1 MVRRL
6 SERDMTMA
14 LVSGSSKRGRSGL
27 GFGAL
32 VDFATRSH
40 KHAVATLLLVSLIA
54 FLPGFFYIPPV
65 DRDEARFAQATKQM
79 IETGDYVDIRFQEVS
94 RYKKPV
100 GIYWLQAA
108 AVKAGEAAGV
118 PRALTRIWLYRI
130 PSLLGAIAAVL
141 LAYWAALAF
150 VAPRA
155 ALLAGFMM
163 ASSMMLGI
171 EARIATTDAVLLA
184 ATTAAMGALGRTYLA
199 AREESAEARSLAVPA
214 IFWTAVA
221 AGLLI
226 KGPLILL
233 FVALSAGILAVLDRS
248 ARFLLR
254 LKPLPGIA
262 WMLLLVLPWFVAIVA
277 RSGTAFFSD
286 SLGGDFLAKV
296 GGAQEMHWGPPGY
309 YLALFWLM
317 FFPAA
322 MLAPLAAG
330 AVWRWRNEP
339 SVRFLLAW
347 IVPSWIVFELAMTKL
362 PHYVLPLYP
371 AIAIL
376 IACAI
381 DRNALTQT
389 RWLKRATVWWLV
401 IATAAAIAAVA
412 VNIAIGQRPGFAA
425 WPLAAGGVIAALF
438 AWWLYDVDGPETSLL
453 RAVAA
458 AILVYAALFGAT
470 FPAIPALFP
479 SAQVARQ
486 LYPPLCANPAF
497 VTAGHYEASLVFLLG
512 TDMLH
517 ASGSGAADFLRGGP
531 CRFALVEKGQE
542 RAFVARADA
551 IGLRYALGP
560 RIEGYNVATGRPI
573 EITIFMGRE
582 S

>member
-1 MVRRL
+1 
-6 SERDMTMA
+6 MA
-14 LVSGSSKRGRSGL
+14 VVTNSSKRGRSGL
-27 GFGAL
+27 GFGTLLA
-32 VDFATRSH
+32 FATMSH
-40 KHAVATLLLVSLIA
+40 THAVACLVVVCLLA

-79 IETGDYVDIRFQEVS
+79 IESGDYVDIRFQEVS

-130 PSLLGAIAAVL
+130 PSLLGAIGAVL
-141 LAYWAALAF
+141 LTYWAALAF
-150 VAPRA
+150 VSPRG
-155 ALLAGFMM
+155 ALFAGLMM
-163 ASSMMLGI
+163 ASSMLLGM
-171 EARIATTDAVLLA
+171 EARLATTDAVLLA
-184 ATTAAMGALGRTYLA
+184 TTTAAMGALGRAYLA
-199 AREESAEARSLAVPA
+199 ARGERVDDAHPLVVPA
-214 IFWTAVA
+214 IFWTALA
-221 AGLLI
+221 AGVLV

-233 FVALSAGILAVLDRS
+233 FVALAAVALAGLDRS

-254 LKPLPGIA
+254 LRPLAGVA
-262 WMLLLVLPWFVAIVA
+262 WMLLLVLPWFIAIVA
-277 RSGTAFFSD
+277 RSGTAFFAE
-286 SLGGDFLAKV
+286 SLGGDLFAKV
-296 GGAQEMHWGPPGY
+296 SGAQEMHWGPPGY
-309 YLALFWLM
+309 YLALFWLT

-330 AVWRWRNEP
+330 AVWRWRDEP
-339 SVRFLLAW
+339 GVRFLLAW
-347 IVPSWIVFELAMTKL
+347 VVPGWIVFELAMTKL

-381 DRNALTQT
+381 DRKALTQT

-401 IATAAAIAAVA
+401 LATVGAVAAIAI
-412 VNIAIGQRPGFAA
+412 NIAIGQRPGFAA
-425 WPLAAGGVIAALF
+425 WPLAAAAVIAALF
-438 AWWLYDVDGPETSLL
+438 AWWLYDVDGAETSFL

-458 AILVYAALFGAT
+458 AILVYTALFGAT

-479 SAQVARQ
+479 SAQIAR
-486 LYPPLCANPAF
+486 LLDPPLCEKPAI
-497 VTAGHYEASLVFLLG
+497 VTAGHYEASLVFSVG
-512 TDMLH
+512 TDLRH
-517 ASGSGAADFLRGGP
+517 SSGGGAADFLAGGD
-531 CRFALVEKGQE
+531 CRFALVERMQE

-560 RIEGYNVATGRPI
+560 RVEGYNVATGRPI
-573 EITIFMGRE
+573 AITIFIGAGQ
-582 S
+582 

>member
-1 MVRRL
+1 
-6 SERDMTMA
+6 MA

-32 VDFATRSH
+32 LDFATTSH
-40 KHAVATLLLVSLIA
+40 RHAVATLVFVSLLA

-108 AVKAGEAAGV
+108 AVKAGEAVGV

-141 LAYWAALAF
+141 LTYWAALAF
-150 VAPRA
+150 VTPRA

-171 EARIATTDAVLLA
+171 EARLATTDAVLLA
-184 ATTAAMGALGRTYLA
+184 TTTAAMGALGRAYLA
-199 AREESAEARSLAVPA
+199 ARGERPEDARSLAVPA

-226 KGPLILL
+226 KGPLIFL
-233 FVALSAGILAVLDRS
+233 FVVLAAGTLAVLDRS
-248 ARFLLR
+248 VRFFLR
-254 LKPLPGIA
+254 LRPLAGLA
-262 WMLLLVLPWFVAIVA
+262 WMLLLVLPWFIAIIA
-277 RSGTAFFSD
+277 RSGTAFFSE

-309 YLALFWLM
+309 YLVLFWLM

-322 MLAPLAAG
+322 MLAPLAVG

-339 SVRFLLAW
+339 GVRFLLAW

-381 DRNALTQT
+381 DRQALTQT
-389 RWLKRATVWWLV
+389 RWLKRATVWWLI
-401 IATAAAIAAVA
+401 IATAAAIAAV
-412 VNIAIGQRPGFAA
+412 VLNIAIGQRPGFAS
-425 WPLAAGGVIAALF
+425 WPLAAAGVIVAIF
-438 AWWLYDVDGPETSLL
+438 AWWLYDIDGPETSFM

-512 TDMLH
+512 TDMRH

-542 RAFVARADA
+542 RAFVVRADA

-560 RIEGYNVATGRPI
+560 RIEGYNVATGRPL
-573 EITIFMGRE
+573 EITIFIGTG

>member
-1 MVRRL
+1 
-6 SERDMTMA
+6 MA

-40 KHAVATLLLVSLIA
+40 KHAAATLLLVSLIA

-108 AVKAGEAAGV
+108 AVHVGEAVGV

-130 PSLLGAIAAVL
+130 PSLLGGIAAVL
-141 LAYWAALAF
+141 LTYWAALAF
-150 VAPRA
+150 VTPRA

-171 EARIATTDAVLLA
+171 EARLATTDAVLLA
-184 ATTAAMGALGRTYLA
+184 AITAAMGALGRAYLA
-199 AREESAEARSLAVPA
+199 GREAYAEPGPPLALPA

-221 AGLLI
+221 AGLLL

-233 FVALSAGILAVLDRS
+233 FVALSCGTLAALDRS

-254 LKPLPGIA
+254 LKPLPGMA
-262 WMLLLVLPWFVAIVA
+262 WTLLLVLPWFIAIIA
-277 RSGTAFFSD
+277 RSGSAFFSD

-309 YLALFWLM
+309 YLAFFWLM

-330 AVWRWRNEP
+330 AVWQGRNEP
-339 SVRFLLAW
+339 GVRFLLAW
-347 IVPSWIVFELAMTKL
+347 IVPNWIVFELAMTKL

-376 IACAI
+376 IAWAI
-381 DRNALTQT
+381 DRNALTQI
-389 RWLKRATVWWLV
+389 RWLKRATLWWFV
-401 IATAAAIAAVA
+401 IAAAAAIAAVA
-412 VNIAIGQRPGFAA
+412 INIAIGQRPGFAA

-438 AWWLYDVDGPETSLL
+438 AWWLYDVDGPETSFL
-453 RAVAA
+453 RSVAA

-486 LYPPLCANPAF
+486 LYPPLCANPSF
-497 VTAGHYEASLVFLLG
+497 VTAGHYEASLVFLVG

-531 CRFALVEKGQE
+531 CRFAFVEKGQE